1 MSSCS
6 SVPMISWMCLV
17 YYDQARYVL
26 RWHRISYTM
35 YIASVRIEIHG
46 QDIRYKYRALYATPS
61 TLSNKISSYPTH
73 PSSRVCVTLGL
84 SDPAVFENGL
94 QYPQTL
100 TLCWSTRICNKLNP
114 FLGEMVRYCP
124 IIGYFNLRASWI
136 WLSAFSG
143 TGRETK
149 CGCPKGELLWKIAV
163 KGQLAWLPYLKMK

>member
-94 QYPQTL
+94 Q
-100 TLCWSTRICNKLNP
+100 
-114 FLGEMVRYCP
+114 CP
-124 IIGYFNLRASWI
+124 SDTHTVL
-136 WLSAFSG
+136 
-143 TGRETK
+143 
-149 CGCPKGELLWKIAV
+149 V
-163 KGQLAWLPYLKMK
+163 DPYLQQAEPLFRGNGKILSNYRLL